1 MADIFEIIISRKIIC
16 FYFKITSHKLKVFR
30 KDYIRYQIKNA
41 EGRGVMIKYKKQLSV
56 IIIIFLTLFTFAGC
70 KSKEQIQ
77 LLSNKIVELEKSNEK
92 LNFETAELKKANE
105 KLNSEQVDLKKSNET
120 LNSEIEELKLNNQKL
135 IESNDT
141 LQKENAALKKKLE
154 AAEANKQTGIDKIAY
169 LTFDDGPS
177 DNTTKILDILKENN
191 IKATFFVNGRSD
203 RKETYERIVNE
214 GHIIGNHTYSHDYA
228 ALYKTI
234 DGFTYDMQKL
244 DDFIYEI
251 TGIKPEILRFP
262 GGSNNQVSYRY
273 GGVDF
278 MDKLTK
284 HIKQSGIKYFDWN
297 VDSTDASVGTQDKD
311 KIISEVLKNAK
322 NKNQAIILMHDSAP
336 KITTALALPAI
347 ITGLK
352 NQGFKFAA
360 LSPEVNV
367 VQFK

>member
-1 MADIFEIIISRKIIC
+1 
-16 FYFKITSHKLKVFR
+16 
-30 KDYIRYQIKNA
+30 
-41 EGRGVMIKYKKQLSV
+41 MIKYKKQLTVIV
-56 IIIIFLTLFTFAGC
+56 IILLTLFAFAGC

-92 LNFETAELKKANE
+92 LNSETAELKKANE
-105 KLNSEQVDLKKSNET
+105 ELNSEQVELKKSNKM
-120 LNSEIEELKLNNQKL
+120 LNSEMEELKSNNQKL
-135 IESNDT
+135 TESNDT
-141 LQKENAALKKKLE
+141 LQKENVALKKKLE
-154 AAEANKQTGIDKIAY
+154 AAEANEQAGTNTGTDKIAY

-203 RKETYERIVNE
+203 RKGTYERIVNE

-244 DDFIYEI
+244 DDFIYGI
-251 TGIKPEILRFP
+251 TGVKPEILRFP
-262 GGSNNQVSYRY
+262 GGSNNQVSYKY

-284 HIKQSGIKYFDWN
+284 HIKQSGIRYFDWN

-322 NKNQAIILMHDSAP
+322 NKKQAIILMHDSAP
-336 KITTALALPAI
+336 KTTTALALPAI

-352 NQGFKFAA
+352 DQGFKFAT
-360 LSPEVNV
+360 LSTEVNV

>member
-1 MADIFEIIISRKIIC
+1 
-16 FYFKITSHKLKVFR
+16 
-30 KDYIRYQIKNA
+30 
-41 EGRGVMIKYKKQLSV
+41 MIKYKKQLSV
-56 IIIIFLTLFTFAGC
+56 IVIILLTLFTFAGC

-77 LLSNKIVELEKSNEK
+77 LLSNKVVELEKNNEK
-92 LNFETAELKKANE
+92 LNSETAELKKANE
-105 KLNSEQVDLKKSNET
+105 ELNSEQVELKKSNEN
-120 LNSEIEELKLNNQKL
+120 LNSEMEELKSNNQKL
-135 IESNDT
+135 IESNDA

-154 AAEANKQTGIDKIAY
+154 AAEANKQAGTNTGADKIAY

-177 DNTTKILDILKENN
+177 DNTIKILDILKENN

-203 RKETYERIVNE
+203 KKETYARIANE

-234 DGFTYDMQKL
+234 DGFTHDMQKL
-244 DDFIYEI
+244 DDFIYGI
-251 TGIKPEILRFP
+251 TGVKPEILRFP
-262 GGSNNQVSYRY
+262 GGSNNQVSYKY

-297 VDSTDASVGTQDKD
+297 VDSTDASVGTQDKN

-322 NKNQAIILMHDSAP
+322 NKKQAIILMHDSAP
-336 KITTALALPAI
+336 KTTTALALPAI

-352 NQGFKFAA
+352 DQGFKFAT